1 MNFREK
7 ALKLY
12 REGKTAKEIQKEIG
26 VPIEMETLNK
36 WDTENKSYDLIK
48 DLIKKSMKLKK
59 KLREKELLTNSQK
72 EALNRQLKEINISIL
87 EKDPN
92 NMKARRELFNALYN
106 LKQWNEAEKIGQQIL
121 ESDSENV
128 VVLNKLANISSKKKE
143 FNTAIEYLEKITQI
157 NPSNQNFKKKLE
169 EIKQMAETVATL
181 HTHTHGQY
189 LKKQENYPVELEVEK
204 EINNK
209 PLEERLKEFA
219 NRNMAEENKY
229 TLEAQEEYITSIA
242 NEFKKGNLKKE
253 NLKEIWEE
261 LKKYPDETKGLIFI
275 LDLYSKMTEH
285 YIIPIKT
292 LEMYA
297 EEAYTL
303 TPKEYNDILNEISRY
318 RELSNLDKILNDRE
332 ELNKKKGEQR
342 DYSKEV
348 IEKLKK
354 GEINK
359 KDIPSIIIRL
369 QQYPD
374 KVKSTF
380 LISKLYEIIYDK
392 NEALNQLA
400 NYAKSNKLNENEL
413 NMLVQMQES
422 ISGNNEKRNTTT
434 KKLRKLYLSKDKE
447 EKVYEK
453 KIEKETILSYIYQ
466 GKSVSD
472 IFEIMKDDGTSLK
485 TISRMRK
492 NAILKDD
499 NLRVENARLEQIAI
513 NMFNAGFSNRQV
525 YQLLGFDISVPRLK
539 EIREN
544 IKENESKEEIE
555 K

>member
-12 REGKTAKEIQKEIG
+12 REGKTIEEIQKVVGI
-26 VPIEMETLNK
+26 PIEIETIEK
-36 WDTENKSYDLIK
+36 WDSENKKYASTK
-48 DLIKKSMKLKK
+48 EFVKKAMKLRQR
-59 KLREKELLTNSQK
+59 LRERDKLTNSQK
-72 EALNRQLKEINISIL
+72 ILLNEQLRDVASSIL
-87 EKDPN
+87 EIDPEN
-92 NMKARRELFNALYN
+92 IVAKNDLFNSLYN
-106 LKQWNEAEKIGQQIL
+106 LKEWNKAKDIGKQIL
-121 ESDSENV
+121 EIEGENI
-128 VVLNKLANISSKKKE
+128 VVLNKLANISSRKKDYDS
-143 FNTAIEYLEKITQI
+143 AIEYLEKITSI
-157 NPSNQNFKKKLE
+157 NPDNQNFRKKLE
-169 EIKQMAETVATL
+169 EIKQMAQTIKNRDEQQKFEDHIEFFERT
-181 HTHTHGQY
+181 
-189 LKKQENYPVELEVEK
+189 K
-204 EINNK
+204 ESNITQNK
-209 PLEERLKEFA
+209 SLEEEQQNFAKENIA
-219 NRNMAEENKY
+219 KENKY
-229 TLEAQEEYITSIA
+229 TLENQNDFMNLKREEFIS
-242 NEFKKGNLKKE
+242 GDLKKE
-253 NLKEIWEE
+253 DLKETWDE
-261 LKKYPDETKGLIFI
+261 LKKYPDKTKGLIFI

>member
-1 MNFREK
+1 M
-7 ALKLY
+7 
-12 REGKTAKEIQKEIG
+12 
-26 VPIEMETLNK
+26 
-36 WDTENKSYDLIK
+36 
-48 DLIKKSMKLKK
+48 
-59 KLREKELLTNSQK
+59 
-72 EALNRQLKEINISIL
+72 
-87 EKDPN
+87 
-92 NMKARRELFNALYN
+92 
-106 LKQWNEAEKIGQQIL
+106 
-121 ESDSENV
+121 
-128 VVLNKLANISSKKKE
+128 
-143 FNTAIEYLEKITQI
+143 
-157 NPSNQNFKKKLE
+157 
-169 EIKQMAETVATL
+169 
-181 HTHTHGQY
+181 
-189 LKKQENYPVELEVEK
+189 
-204 EINNK
+204 
-209 PLEERLKEFA
+209 EERLKEFA

-513 NMFNAGFSNRQV
+513 NMFNAGFNNRQI
-525 YQLLGFDISVPRLK
+525 YRLLGFDISVPRLK
-539 EIREN
+539 EMREN
-544 IKENESKEEIE
+544 IKENKSKEEKE

>member
-1 MNFREK
+1 M
-7 ALKLY
+7 
-12 REGKTAKEIQKEIG
+12 
-26 VPIEMETLNK
+26 
-36 WDTENKSYDLIK
+36 
-48 DLIKKSMKLKK
+48 
-59 KLREKELLTNSQK
+59 
-72 EALNRQLKEINISIL
+72 
-87 EKDPN
+87 
-92 NMKARRELFNALYN
+92 
-106 LKQWNEAEKIGQQIL
+106 
-121 ESDSENV
+121 
-128 VVLNKLANISSKKKE
+128 
-143 FNTAIEYLEKITQI
+143 
-157 NPSNQNFKKKLE
+157 
-169 EIKQMAETVATL
+169 
-181 HTHTHGQY
+181 
-189 LKKQENYPVELEVEK
+189 
-204 EINNK
+204 
-209 PLEERLKEFA
+209 EERLKEFA

-354 GEINK
+354 GEISK

-392 NEALNQLA
+392 KEALNQLA

-413 NMLVQMQES
+413 NMLVQMQEN
-422 ISGNNEKRNTTT
+422 ISGNHEKRNTTT

>member
-12 REGKTAKEIQKEIG
+12 REGKTIEEIQKVVGI
-26 VPIEMETLNK
+26 PIEIETIEK
-36 WDTENKSYDLIK
+36 WDSENKKYASTK
-48 DLIKKSMKLKK
+48 EFVKKAMKLRQR
-59 KLREKELLTNSQK
+59 LRERDKLTNSQK
-72 EALNRQLKEINISIL
+72 ILLNEQLRDVASSIL
-87 EKDPN
+87 EIDPEN
-92 NMKARRELFNALYN
+92 IVAKNDLFNSLYN
-106 LKQWNEAEKIGQQIL
+106 LKEWNKAKDIGKQIL
-121 ESDSENV
+121 EIEGENI
-128 VVLNKLANISSKKKE
+128 VVLNKLANISSRKKDYDS
-143 FNTAIEYLEKITQI
+143 AIEYLEKITSI
-157 NPSNQNFKKKLE
+157 NPDNQNFRKKLE
-169 EIKQMAETVATL
+169 EIKQMAQTIKNRDEQQKFEDHIEFFERT
-181 HTHTHGQY
+181 
-189 LKKQENYPVELEVEK
+189 K
-204 EINNK
+204 ESNITQNK
-209 PLEERLKEFA
+209 SLEEEQQNFAKENIA
-219 NRNMAEENKY
+219 KENKY
-229 TLEAQEEYITSIA
+229 TLENQNDFMNLKREEFIS
-242 NEFKKGNLKKE
+242 GDLKKE
-253 NLKEIWEE
+253 DLKDTWDE
-261 LKKYPDETKGLIFI
+261 LKKYPDKTKGLIFI

-285 YIIPIKT
+285 YIMPIKT

-318 RELSNLDKILNDRE
+318 RELSNLDKMLNDRE

-354 GEINK
+354 GEISK
-359 KDIPSIIIRL
+359 KDIPSIIVRL

>member
-1 MNFREK
+1 M
-7 ALKLY
+7 
-12 REGKTAKEIQKEIG
+12 
-26 VPIEMETLNK
+26 
-36 WDTENKSYDLIK
+36 
-48 DLIKKSMKLKK
+48 
-59 KLREKELLTNSQK
+59 
-72 EALNRQLKEINISIL
+72 
-87 EKDPN
+87 
-92 NMKARRELFNALYN
+92 N
-106 LKQWNEAEKIGQQIL
+106 LKREEF
-121 ESDSENV
+121 
-128 VVLNKLANISSKKKE
+128 IS
-143 FNTAIEYLEKITQI
+143 
-157 NPSNQNFKKKLE
+157 
-169 EIKQMAETVATL
+169 
-181 HTHTHGQY
+181 GD
-189 LKKQENYPVELEVEK
+189 
-204 EINNK
+204 
-209 PLEERLKEFA
+209 
-219 NRNMAEENKY
+219 
-229 TLEAQEEYITSIA
+229 
-242 NEFKKGNLKKE
+242 LKKE
-253 NLKEIWEE
+253 DLKETWDE
-261 LKKYPDETKGLIFI
+261 LKKYPDKTKGLIFI

>member
-7 ALKLY
+7 ALELY
-12 REGKTAKEIQKEIG
+12 REGKTIEEIQKVVGI
-26 VPIEMETLNK
+26 PIEIETIEK
-36 WDTENKSYDLIK
+36 WDSENKKHASTK
-48 DLIKKSMKLKK
+48 EFVKKAMKLRQR
-59 KLREKELLTNSQK
+59 LRERDKLTNSQK
-72 EALNRQLKEINISIL
+72 ILLNEQLRDVASSIL
-87 EKDPN
+87 EIDPEN
-92 NMKARRELFNALYN
+92 IVAKNDLFNSLYN
-106 LKQWNEAEKIGQQIL
+106 LKEWNKAKDIGKQIL
-121 ESDSENV
+121 EIEGENI
-128 VVLNKLANISSKKKE
+128 VVLNKLANISSRKKDYDS
-143 FNTAIEYLEKITQI
+143 AIEYLEKITSI
-157 NPSNQNFKKKLE
+157 NPDNQNFRKKLE
-169 EIKQMAETVATL
+169 EIKQMAQTIKNRDEQQKFEDHIEFFERT
-181 HTHTHGQY
+181 
-189 LKKQENYPVELEVEK
+189 K
-204 EINNK
+204 ESNITQNK
-209 PLEERLKEFA
+209 SLEEEQQNFAKENIA
-219 NRNMAEENKY
+219 KENKY
-229 TLEAQEEYITSIA
+229 TLENQNDFMNLKREEFIS
-242 NEFKKGNLKKE
+242 GDLKKE
-253 NLKEIWEE
+253 DLKETWDE
-261 LKKYPDETKGLIFI
+261 LKKYPDKTKGLIFI

-318 RELSNLDKILNDRE
+318 RELSNLDKILDAKE
-332 ELNKKKGEQR
+332 ELNKQKGEQR

-354 GEINK
+354 GEISK
-359 KDIPSIIIRL
+359 KDIPSIIVRL

-392 NEALNQLA
+392 KEALNQLA

>member
-1 MNFREK
+1 M
-7 ALKLY
+7 
-12 REGKTAKEIQKEIG
+12 
-26 VPIEMETLNK
+26 
-36 WDTENKSYDLIK
+36 
-48 DLIKKSMKLKK
+48 
-59 KLREKELLTNSQK
+59 
-72 EALNRQLKEINISIL
+72 
-87 EKDPN
+87 
-92 NMKARRELFNALYN
+92 
-106 LKQWNEAEKIGQQIL
+106 
-121 ESDSENV
+121 
-128 VVLNKLANISSKKKE
+128 
-143 FNTAIEYLEKITQI
+143 
-157 NPSNQNFKKKLE
+157 
-169 EIKQMAETVATL
+169 
-181 HTHTHGQY
+181 
-189 LKKQENYPVELEVEK
+189 
-204 EINNK
+204 
-209 PLEERLKEFA
+209 EERLKEFA

-513 NMFNAGFSNRQV
+513 NMFNAGFNNRQI
-525 YQLLGFDISVPRLK
+525 YRLLGFDISVPRLK

-544 IKENESKEEIE
+544 IKENKNKEEKE